1 MATTDTQQTAQ
12 FAAEASVSA
21 AEAKQYLIEVQQG
34 YQDISAT
41 TQEAINAA
49 TAAEAAKNAAQ
60 TAEQSAATS
69 AEASSEAGSAAAIS
83 AAQAE
88 QYASDAS
95 EYALNKFTF
104 YKTPSDP
111 DGTIAGLA
119 ATTSGQSFRV
129 AEGPESTAA
138 FKTYENQDGVAVLQ
152 ASQPGTAAVTGT
164 IREYPTFLAAQNDAN
179 AGNILNGAKCWI
191 ANSANSTLADEY
203 INSSGT
209 LTATGR
215 QQPSKYA
222 VDAISYLVSNATEEG
237 DFFRILDILGFVL
250 FRAKN
255 SGAFGTKAAMINPDS
270 ISLSALSISLTN
282 NTGLRLMDSFGF
294 YIDVVDK
301 NGVVAP
307 RAMQVARDGSFAT
320 SLLALKKND
329 LSLTDFRLQST
340 DSAWLSIADKF
351 GFYKTIIDK
360 DGNLVNSGGGGDGDV
375 PAIDV
380 RDNANKAYWEKVR
393 SKYNAAIQ
401 RPVANLNHIVWY
413 GQSLASN
420 QEGWPALSKVAKAL
434 YDNLML
440 GDSCRPNSRTDPTFT
455 PLGTAVL
462 NPLKAVV
469 QTSDG
474 SALMSDAE
482 VAALPRGSV
491 NEGEG
496 AVACVNFFRK
506 LWLQS
511 QGLMQD
517 SNRRLVLSNCA
528 VNGRTIEQLSKG
540 ASPELYNR
548 VREAISR
555 VKTIASS
562 QSLTYRVAAFT
573 WLQGEW
579 NYGTGYGGNDTLA
592 GYKALLAQLYSDLL
606 ADFCS
611 YQDPAALFMYQTS
624 GKYTNDNKNL
634 AIGMAQLQF
643 SLENEN
649 CYMVA
654 PSYPYPDK
662 DGHLDPNGYRWQD
675 MQFAKVMHRVLN
687 LGEGW
692 EPLHCRNATL
702 TDNVALLDY
711 VVPAPPLQWGK
722 PFVILVQTD
731 YADKGYRATDLTGDL
746 PITSVEIVAD
756 TVVQITFGR
765 SPVKPVNIWY
775 ADKTVHNG
783 NGCLMDSDEFQSSEN
798 YEYNAGTGQYSEA
811 NISSMV
817 NKPYPLNNWAV
828 AQYITIA

>member
-1 MATTDTQQTAQ
+1 MANTDTANAKLFATQAQ
-12 FAAEASVSA
+12 VAAAQAKIYADQSQEASGFADEAQSSAQESASSATSA
-21 AEAKQYLIEVQQG
+21 AESALSASAAAASSAA
-34 YQDISAT
+34 SAT
-41 TQEAINAA
+41 D
-49 TAAEAAKNAAQ
+49 
-60 TAEQSAATS
+60 SATS
-69 AEASSEAGSAAAIS
+69 AASASASAIS
-83 AAQAE
+83 AAE
-88 QYASDAS
+88 FGD
-95 EYALNKFTF
+95 NKLTF
-104 YKTPSDP
+104 ADTTA
-111 DGTIAGLA
+111 GIAG
-119 ATTSGQSFRV
+119 TTNGQYFRV
-129 AEGPESTAA
+129 PQGVGNNLA
-138 FKTYENQDGVAVLQ
+138 FRYYKNNAGVALEV
-152 ASQPGTAAVTGT
+152 A
-164 IREYPTFLAAQNDAN
+164 EYPGQGAISNSIRDYATLSAAQSDVA
-179 AGNILNGAKCWI
+179 AGNILNGSYCWVRN
-191 ANSANSTLADEY
+191 ASNSTLSDEY
-203 INSSGT
+203 LNTSGT
-209 LTATGR
+209 LAPTGR
-215 QQPSKYA
+215 QQPSKAA
-222 VDAISYLVSNATEEG
+222 VDAVNYLVSNTTEEG
-237 DFFRILDILGFVL
+237 DFLRILDILGFVL

-255 SGAFGTKAAMINPDS
+255 SGAFGTKVAMVNPDS
-270 ISLSALSISLTN
+270 LSLSSLSISLTN
-282 NTGLRLMDSFGF
+282 NTGLRLMDPFGF

-307 RAMQVARDGSFAT
+307 RALQVARDGSFAT
-320 SLLALKKND
+320 SLLSLKKND

-340 DSAWLSIADKF
+340 DSAWLSIADNF

-360 DGNLVNSGGGGDGDV
+360 DGNLVTGGGGGGGDV

-393 SKYNAAIQ
+393 SNYNAAIQ

-413 GQSLASN
+413 GQSLASD

-474 SALMSDAE
+474 SALMSDAD

-496 AVACVNFFRK
+496 AVACANFFRK

-611 YQDPAALFMYQTS
+611 DQDPAALFMYQTS

-643 SLENEN
+643 SLENQN

-746 PITSVEIVAD
+746 PITDVQIVAD

-765 SPVKPVNIWY
+765 APVKPVNIWY

-783 NGCLMDSDEFQSSEN
+783 NGCLMDSDTFQSSEN

-811 NISSMV
+811 NITSMV

-828 AQYITIA
+828 AQYITIQ

>member
-1 MATTDTQQTAQ
+1 MSEYDTGNPVPSASMPDAWDNMQSIDKFVNSSDETITTRTGEQLDTLHGVNVKADNQLTQQQADFETSQEERDAVVEETRQ
-12 FAAEASVSA
+12 NLIPLSR
-21 AEAKQYLIEVQQG
+21 QYMTL
-34 YQDISAT
+34 A
-41 TQEAINAA
+41 
-49 TAAEAAKNAAQ
+49 AAQ
-60 TAEQSAATS
+60 ADIVNIP
-69 AEASSEAGSAAAIS
+69 AGSATYYRSPDDSALAIEVINDAGTLVPTGRKMPSQESIFNAIS
-83 AAQAE
+83 
-88 QYASDAS
+88 
-95 EYALNKFTF
+95 EY
-104 YKTPSDP
+104 
-111 DGTIAGLA
+111 
-119 ATTSGQSFRV
+119 
-129 AEGPESTAA
+129 
-138 FKTYENQDGVAVLQ
+138 
-152 ASQPGTAAVTGT
+152 
-164 IREYPTFLAAQNDAN
+164 
-179 AGNILNGAKCWI
+179 I
-191 ANSANSTLADEY
+191 AN
-203 INSSGT
+203 G
-209 LTATGR
+209 G
-215 QQPSKYA
+215 
-222 VDAISYLVSNATEEG
+222 EEG
-237 DFFRILDILGFVL
+237 DFIRIVDILGFVL

-255 SGAFGTKAAMINPDS
+255 SGAFGTKTAMINPDS
-270 ISLSALSISLTN
+270 ISLRDFSISLSN
-282 NTGLRLMDSFGF
+282 DVGVRLVDPFGF
-294 YIDVVDK
+294 YIDIVTK
-301 NGVVAP
+301 SGVVAP

-329 LSLTDFRLQST
+329 LSLTDFRLQSN

-351 GFYKTIIDK
+351 GFYKAIIDK
-360 DGNLVNSGGGGDGDV
+360 DGNLVNSGGGGGGDV

-474 SALMSDAE
+474 SALMSDAD

-611 YQDPAALFMYQTS
+611 DQDPAALFMYQTS